1 MKVRKSREEIS
12 LSRLL
17 ARCQKMAGSSPDLSR
32 EWRLP
37 TFLDS
42 CDQMLSSLPKS
53 PDPTAPSPEA
63 LLEYKNSLD
72 LLRRLLPAKPD
83 EEEDI
88 LKEADLPSP
97 PPVPLPQG
105 TTSRDTVSRQI
116 YQRAV
121 EKQQGSMREQLL
133 GPAGGALIESSGLG
147 VGRGNLDAIL
157 AEHKDQQERVAEE
170 MIALTRSLKEQSA
183 AAGDLIRKDTAK
195 LAQTSEQVESNL
207 VKLGE
212 ETKRVGE
219 FSARGSCRCWIW
231 LMMGLVV
238 LTFIM
243 MVMTMRLFR
252 KKVPPPVVYE
262 STTPAP
268 PPTVSSTIR
277 SEL

>member
-1 MKVRKSREEIS
+1 MKDKKSREEIS
-12 LSRLL
+12 LGRLL
-17 ARCQKMAGSSPDLSR
+17 ARCQEIAGSSSDLSQ

-42 CDQMLSSLPKS
+42 CDQMLSLLPKS

-63 LLEYKNSLD
+63 FLEYKNSLD
-72 LLRRLLPAKPD
+72 LLRKLLPPKQE
-83 EEEDI
+83 EEED
-88 LKEADLPSP
+88 LREEDLLSP

-133 GPAGGALIESSGLG
+133 GPAGAGIANNTGFG
-147 VGRGNLDAIL
+147 MGRGNLDAIL

-183 AAGDLIRKDTAK
+183 AAGNLIRKDTEK
-195 LAQTSEQVESNL
+195 LGQTVEQVDNNL
-207 VKLGE
+207 AKLGE

-252 KKVPPPVVYE
+252 KKLPPPVVYE
-262 STTPAP
+262 STTPAS
-268 PPTVSSTIR
+268 PTVSSSVRT
-277 SEL
+277 EL